1 MGYLYLLLSNL
12 AGAGKG
18 YCGKKLSGHI
28 KGTKD
33 AVLSNT
39 LRMLLCIVIGF
50 GLIFFTSGVGSLK
63 VDATTLWITVL
74 AGVSI
79 SFTVIFWLLAVKQ
92 SAYIILDVFA
102 VLSVLVPTISSLI
115 MYGEKIKINQII
127 GFVILLTATVILCSY
142 NNSIK
147 TKLSVGT
154 FLTLLFFA
162 VSNGL
167 SDFSQ
172 KMFVHHSADDNV
184 YVYNFYT
191 YLFSTLTL
199 LTLYVIL
206 SFTSKEKEGADTK
219 KAIGKISIYVSI
231 MSVCLFLNS
240 YFKTMAAL
248 TVDAAILYPCVQG
261 IALILSV
268 AMAVVFFKEKLTLK
282 CIIGTAMTFAGL
294 LIINCF

>member
-1 MGYLYLLLSNL
+1 MGYIYLLLSNL

-39 LRMLLCIVIGF
+39 LRMILCIVIGF
-50 GLIFFTSGVGSLK
+50 GIILFTSGVGALK
-63 VDATTLWITVL
+63 VDTGTVLITIL

-115 MYGEKIKINQII
+115 LYDEKIKINQII
-127 GFVILLTATVILCSY
+127 GFIILLTATVILCSY

-147 TKLSVGT
+147 TKLSIGT
-154 FLTLLFFA
+154 LLTLLGFGVA
-162 VSNGL
+162 NGL
-167 SDFSQ
+167 CDFSQ
-172 KMFVHHSADDNV
+172 KMFVYHNAEKNV

-191 YLFSTLTL
+191 YLFSSITL
-199 LTLYVIL
+199 LILFVIL
-206 SFTSKEKEGADTK
+206 SFTSKEKNDGENK
-219 KAIGKISIYVSI
+219 KALGKISLYVSI

-240 YFKTMAAL
+240 FFKTMAAI
-248 TVDAAILYPCVQG
+248 TVPSAILYPCVQG

-282 CIIGTAMTFAGL
+282 CIVGTTMIFAGL